1 MAPGN
6 NGTTKGRH
14 NSVQIFGHSNSLG
27 LLSFILCRTDE
38 PSLQNK
44 VKHSISMTKLLVTSQ
59 RIHSVARKKL
69 GPDTLCPTGCS

>member
-6 NGTTKGRH
+6 NGTTKGSH

-27 LLSFILCRTDE
+27 LLSFFLCSTDE

-44 VKHSISMTKLLVTSQ
+44 VNHNISMTKLLVAS
-59 RIHSVARKKL
+59 
-69 GPDTLCPTGCS
+69 